1 MNASI
6 RPCMYKQFRCR
17 CQCLNV
23 YFTSDKIKTKQKKG
37 KKSKKAAD
45 ELEEMEDEKI
55 QYDDEILDYDKDIN
69 FDDMNL
75 SRPLLKV
82 STCLVV
88 VY

>member
-1 MNASI
+1 
-6 RPCMYKQFRCR
+6 
-17 CQCLNV
+17 
-23 YFTSDKIKTKQKKG
+23 
-37 KKSKKAAD
+37 
-45 ELEEMEDEKI
+45 MEDEKI

>member
-1 MNASI
+1 MSVF
-6 RPCMYKQFRCR
+6 KF
-17 CQCLNV
+17 
-23 YFTSDKIKTKQKKG
+23 FTSDKIKIKQKKG

-82 STCLVV
+82 STCVLVHSFSDGV
-88 VY
+88 SPFIVS